1 MEIQLVLPAVSQIKE
16 AHYELVSLHLVFTPK
31 LKLSVQSLSIFEPL
45 GVVPDLL
52 Q

>member
-1 MEIQLVLPAVSQIKE
+1 VEIQLVLPAVSQIKE
-16 AHYELVSLHLVFTPK
+16 AHYELVSPRLVFTPK
-31 LKLSVQSLSIFEPL
+31 LKLSVQSLSIFESL